1 MEIHFAM
8 DNQDC
13 CVGVSWAVDVD
24 NGSIFPRGNRASQEE
39 SEKEGEAV
47 VSSATTTGQVFARE
61 WSQGD
66 YTVVVRV
73 RLSSLVR
80 IIFLSHFLSCIQLIN
95 R

>member
-8 DNQDC
+8 DSQDC
-13 CVGVSWAVDVD
+13 CVGVSWAVELD

-39 SEKEGEAV
+39 SEEEGEAV

-66 YTVVVRV
+66 YTAVVH
-73 RLSSLVR
+73 LHISSLVR
-80 IIFLSHFLSCIQLIN
+80 IIFLTHSAMYTTH
-95 R
+95 

>member
-8 DNQDC
+8 DSQDC
-13 CVGVSWAVDVD
+13 CVGVSWAVELD

-39 SEKEGEAV
+39 SEEEGEAV

-66 YTVVVRV
+66 YTAVVH
-73 RLSSLVR
+73 
-80 IIFLSHFLSCIQLIN
+80 IFPLWFVSFFSHILPCIQLIN